1 MPVIDTSIGLS
12 LDRILVATDFEGPS
26 NIAFEYAKALAKRF
40 SSRLVLAH
48 VVDLSV
54 ATQSESAVV
63 GFPIDDLRRF
73 GTENMERTLTELE
86 SSGFRATGQ
95 TVEAH
100 NTAAAIIGLS
110 QQVKA
115 DMIVMGTH
123 ARHGLSRAILGSC
136 AEGVIRH
143 AACPVLTVGPYA
155 KRPPEGPFSFSNIV
169 FATDLR
175 HDTAEKAAVAL
186 TLGEDSS
193 AKIHL
198 CYALEKPG
206 DNISR
211 TLEAQLKYENA
222 LRKLVPQGA
231 YEHCDTDCVVE
242 HGDAAPHIL
251 EIAGRADADLIVM
264 GARRSTNWL
273 ATLSEGIVG
282 HVLAKANCPVLTLC
296 TS

>member
-12 LDRILVATDFEGPS
+12 LDRILVATDFVGPS
-26 NIAFEYAKALAKRF
+26 SIALEYARALAKRF

-54 ATQSESAVV
+54 ATRSERAAV
-63 GFPIDDLRRF
+63 GFPIDEMRRSSAAC
-73 GTENMERTLTELE
+73 MEQTLTELQ
-86 SSGFRATGQ
+86 SSGLRATGE
-95 TVEAH
+95 TLEAH
-100 NTAAAIIGLS
+100 NTAAAIIGLA
-110 QQVKA
+110 QQIKA

-123 ARHGLSRAILGSC
+123 ARHGLTRAILGSC

-143 AACPVLTVGPYA
+143 ATCPVLTVGPYA
-155 KRPPEGPFSFSNIV
+155 RHPVEGSFSFLNIV

-175 HDTAEKAAVAL
+175 HDAAEKAAVAL
-186 TLGEDSS
+186 TIGEDSS

-211 TLEAQLKYENA
+211 TLEAEWKCENA

-231 YEHCDTDCVVE
+231 YDHCDTDCVVE
-242 HGDAAPHIL
+242 HGDPAPHIL
-251 EIAGRADADLIVM
+251 ELARKVDADLVVM

-273 ATLSEGIVG
+273 ATLSEGVVG
-282 HVLAKANCPVLTLC
+282 HVLAKAKCPVMTVC

>member
-1 MPVIDTSIGLS
+1 MPVIDTSVGLS
-12 LDRILVATDFEGPS
+12 LDRILVATDFAGPS
-26 NIAFEYAKALAKRF
+26 TFAFEYARVLAKRF

-54 ATQSESAVV
+54 ATRSESAVV
-63 GFPIDDLRRF
+63 GFPIDEMRRSA
-73 GTENMERTLTELE
+73 TANMERTLTELE

-100 NTAAAIIGLS
+100 NIAAAIIGLS

-115 DMIVMGTH
+115 DIIVMGTH
-123 ARHGLSRAILGSC
+123 ARRGLKRAILGSC

-143 AACPVLTVGPYA
+143 AACPVLTVGPYVKPPA
-155 KRPPEGPFSFSNIV
+155 KGPFSFSNIV

-175 HDTAEKAAVAL
+175 HDSAEKAAVAL
-186 TLGEDSS
+186 TIGEDSS

-198 CYALEKPG
+198 CYALENPAN
-206 DNISR
+206 DISR
-211 TLEAQLKYENA
+211 TLEAQLKCENS

-231 YEHCDTDCVVE
+231 YDHCDTNCVVE
-242 HGDAAPHIL
+242 HGDAALHIL
-251 EIAGRADADLIVM
+251 ETAARVDADLIVM

-273 ATLSEGIVG
+273 ATLSEGVVG
-282 HVLAKANCPVLTLC
+282 HVLAKATCPVMTVC

>member
-1 MPVIDTSIGLS
+1 MPVIDTSVGLT
-12 LDRILVATDFEGPS
+12 LDRILVATDFAGPS
-26 NIAFEYAKALAKRF
+26 TVAFEYAKALARRF

-48 VVDLSV
+48 VIDLSV
-54 ATQSESAVV
+54 ATRSERAVV
-63 GFPIDDLRRF
+63 GSLIDDMRRS
-73 GTENMERTLTELE
+73 GTDNMERTLTELE

-110 QQVKA
+110 QQIKA

-143 AACPVLTVGPYA
+143 ATCPVLTVGPYA
-155 KRPPEGPFSFSNIV
+155 KRPARGSFSFSNIV

-175 HDTAEKAAVAL
+175 QDAAEKAAVAL
-186 TLGEDSS
+186 TIGEDSF

-206 DNISR
+206 DSISR
-211 TLEAQLKYENA
+211 TLEAQLQCENA

-251 EIAGRADADLIVM
+251 DVAGKVDADLIVM

-273 ATLSEGIVG
+273 ATLSEGVVG
-282 HVLAKANCPVLTLC
+282 HVLAKATCPVMTVC

>member
-12 LDRILVATDFEGPS
+12 LDRILVATDFAGPS

-48 VVDLSV
+48 VIDLSV
-54 ATQSESAVV
+54 AMRSERAVV
-63 GFPIDDLRRF
+63 GRFIDDMRRS
-73 GTENMERTLTELE
+73 GMENMERTLTELE

-95 TVEAH
+95 TLEAQ
-100 NTAAAIIGLS
+100 NAAAAIIGLS
-110 QQVKA
+110 QQIKV

-143 AACPVLTVGPYA
+143 AACPVLTIGPCA
-155 KRPPEGPFSFSNIV
+155 KRPAKGPFSFSNIV

-175 HDTAEKAAVAL
+175 HDAAEKAAVAL
-186 TLGEDSS
+186 TIGEDSS

-211 TLEAQLKYENA
+211 TLEAQLRCENV

-231 YEHCDTDCVVE
+231 YDHCETDCVVE

-251 EIAGRADADLIVM
+251 AMANKADADLIVM

-273 ATLSEGIVG
+273 ATLSGGVVG
-282 HVLAKANCPVLTLC
+282 HVLAKAKCPVMTVC